1 MKRTLAFLLLAL
13 TAAPAFAAPVIT
25 DVTQWP
31 DTAAT
36 GPYVV
41 AAVVR
46 DTSFALQDSA
56 LHYAYNPGPDDNPAG
71 WGGVAWADS
80 QRGDTMY
87 FVIPAIPAGLET
99 PVRIGYA
106 VSAMNLIY
114 EETYSPASG
123 YYSFD
128 NTIYSPHYGS
138 VTVLQDTFHSG
149 PLVVRAEITTAYGDS
164 VANDYLYSD
173 LLGGAEYPRDSVGAD
188 GAYYY
193 AIPRHPGGT
202 QTPVTAFW
210 YLGSGDT
217 MGNLASFPLKR
228 DTLNHFVFIDPMPA
242 NVRPLANTGEPGP
255 FPVWVDYKAEGAV
268 ASDSLWVFDGSDF
281 QPCPRDSVG
290 GTSPQRHY
298 YTIPAQPQPVIDP
311 VNVLWHL
318 KAYDAASGNYTY
330 QPAGAPWPS
339 YSFYIYDRTP
349 PAIDSLTLLD
359 NVVAPGPRAVLADAR
374 DTSGILQIRVY
385 YRTRPN
391 ADTSWQYLPMYAT
404 ATPGRYRA
412 TLPLVPAGSLVQY
425 YVAAVDGARDE
436 NAVALR
442 NTAYAPAGGPRTPW
456 HYFVGEHPH
465 RVLLVD
471 DQLPANGYEGA
482 YTAALDTTGVLY
494 GRWDNRASDVL
505 PQLGSF
511 NTLVWFTGDDSVATL
526 GQRDRDTLAAFLD
539 RGGNLLL
546 FSKNLGQNIGDTAV
560 FYHDYLKAQFYG
572 NRSTQFFLVGRDAY
586 PLSYGPVDTI
596 LVSGSS
602 EIQRSID
609 VVTPLPGADSVFTF
623 RTIGRCGVI
632 RCSTGT
638 FKTVYATVPLEGF
651 TKNTA
656 GRLSR
661 THFIA
666 RCLKWFGMTVFYKV
680 EGEPGTPGA
689 GPDLAL
695 LPASPNPFRLRTTIQ
710 YQLPARASI
719 GLKVY
724 NVAGQ
729 LVRTLVDR
737 TEDAGRHTVTWDGA
751 NDAGVRVTNGVY
763 YFRLSDG
770 RQERTGKT
778 IVIR

>member
-1 MKRTLAFLLLAL
+1 MKRIASILAL
-13 TAAPAFAAPVIT
+13 VAVVVPAAAAPLIT
-25 DVTQWP
+25 GVTQWP

-41 AAVVR
+41 AAVIR

-56 LHYAYNPGPDDNPAG
+56 LHYAYNPGPDDNPAW

-80 QRGDTMY
+80 QRGDTMF

-123 YYSFD
+123 YYSFL

-149 PLVVRAEITTAYGDS
+149 PLVVRANITTAYGDS
-164 VANDYLYSD
+164 VANDYIYSD
-173 LLGGAEYPRDSVGAD
+173 LLGGAEYPRDSVGSD

-193 AIPRHPGGT
+193 AIPRHPGGAR
-202 QTPVTAFW
+202 TPVTAFW
-210 YLGSGDT
+210 YLGSSDT
-217 MGNLASFPLKR
+217 IGNLASFPLKR
-228 DTLNHFVFIDPMPA
+228 DTLNHFVFIDPMPS

-255 FPVWVDYKAEGAV
+255 FPVWVDYRAEGAV
-268 ASDSLWVFDGSDF
+268 ANDSLWVFAGGDF
-281 QPCPRDSVG
+281 QPYPRDSVG
-290 GTSPQRHY
+290 GANPQRHY

-318 KAYDAASGNYTY
+318 KASDGASGNYCY
-330 QPAGAPWPS
+330 QPLDAPWPS

-349 PAIDSLTLLD
+349 PAIDSLTRLD
-359 NVVAPGPRAVLADAR
+359 NAATPGPRAVYADAR

-385 YRTRPN
+385 YRTRPG
-391 ADTSWQYLPMYAT
+391 ADTAWQYLPMYAT
-404 ATPGRYRA
+404 ATPGRYKA
-412 TLPLVPAGSLVQY
+412 TLPLAPAGSLVQY

-456 HYFVGEHPH
+456 QYFVGEHPH
-465 RVLLVD
+465 RVLLVN
-471 DQLPANGYEGA
+471 DQLPNNSYESA
-482 YTAALDTTGVLY
+482 YTAALDTTGILY
-494 GRWDNRASDVL
+494 GYWDNRASDVL
-505 PQLGSF
+505 PQLASF
-511 NTLVWFTGDDSVATL
+511 NTLVWFTGDDSVTTL
-526 GQRDRDTLAAFLD
+526 GQRDRDTLAAFLA
-539 RGGNLLL
+539 RGGSLLL
-546 FSKNLGQNIGDTAV
+546 CSKNLGQNIGDTSV

-572 NRSTQFFLVGRDAY
+572 NRSAQYFLVGRDAY
-586 PLSYGPVDTI
+586 PISYGPGDSI
-596 LVSGSS
+596 LISGST

-609 VVTPLPGADSVFTF
+609 VVVPLPGADSVFTF

-632 RCSTGT
+632 RCSTEV
-638 FKTVYATVPLEGF
+638 FRTVYATVPLEGF
-651 TKNTA
+651 TKNTT
-656 GRLSR
+656 GRMSR

-666 RCLKWFGMTVFYKV
+666 RCLRWFGMTVFYKV
-680 EGEPGTPGA
+680 EGEPGAPA
-689 GPDLAL
+689 VGPDLVL
-695 LPASPNPFRLRTTIQ
+695 SPASPNPFRLRTSIR
-710 YQLPARASI
+710 YQLPARTAVQ
-719 GLKVY
+719 LAVY

-729 LVRTLVDR
+729 KVRTLVDR
-737 TEDAGRHTVTWDGA
+737 TEDAGRHAVVWDGTNGNGA
-751 NDAGVRVTNGVY
+751 RVTNGVY
-763 YFRLSDG
+763 YFRLEAG
-770 RQERTGKT
+770 TMVRIAKA